1 MIHVIIATSN
11 QNSTFD
17 LLEEICPNT
26 SGYFQWDYFLIETIL
41 RTNYPLVASNTI
53 KITFSRLIR
62 IFHNL
67 SMTNVQLLL

>member
-62 IFHNL
+62 IFH
-67 SMTNVQLLL
+67 VPLL